1 MGPYKVF
8 FRSSVEKDLR
18 RVPRADLKKILS
30 KIAQLAKE
38 PRPRGC
44 EKLTGHNRYRIRQGS
59 YRVVYSIKD
68 NELVVWVV
76 RVAHRKD
83 VYR

>member
-8 FRSSVEKDLR
+8 FKSSVEKDLR
-18 RVPRADLKKILS
+18 RIPRADLKKILS
-30 KIAQLAKE
+30 KIAQLAEE
-38 PRPRGC
+38 PRPHGC

>member
-1 MGPYKVF
+1 MVPYKIF
-8 FRSSVEKDLR
+8 FKSSVEKDLR
-18 RVPRADLKKILS
+18 GIPRADLKKILS
-30 KIAQLAKE
+30 KIAKLAHN
-38 PRPRGC
+38 PRPHGC
-44 EKLTGHNRYRIRQGS
+44 EKLAGHDRYRIRQGN

-68 NELVVWVV
+68 DELVVWVF